1 MGNLTNILAV
11 LAAIIGVLG
20 FAGAV
25 VNGKRKDGTIDQLTI
40 SNNDYIARDTEK
52 DKTISDLQSRLQL
65 AADAALAAEKV
76 RQTAVDLATSRPDF
90 NKLGV
95 QMMTQH
101 QELLSAIGKQTTQL
115 ANLAK
120 IISKER
126 S

>member
-1 MGNLTNILAV
+1 MGNLGGILGTLLGIAG
-11 LAAIIGVLG
+11 LLG

-40 SNNDYIARDTEK
+40 SNNDYIARDSEK
-52 DKTISDLQSRLQL
+52 DKTILDLQSRLKVANEATL
-65 AADAALAAEKV
+65 AADKI

-90 NKLGV
+90 NALGV
-95 QMMTQH
+95 QMLNQH
-101 QELLSAIGKQTTQL
+101 KELLRAVGKQTTQL

-126 S
+126 K

>member
-1 MGNLTNILAV
+1 MGNLGNILAI

-52 DKTISDLQSRLQL
+52 DKQIADLQSRIQL
-65 AADAALAAEKV
+65 AAEAAVAAEKV

-126 S
+126 A